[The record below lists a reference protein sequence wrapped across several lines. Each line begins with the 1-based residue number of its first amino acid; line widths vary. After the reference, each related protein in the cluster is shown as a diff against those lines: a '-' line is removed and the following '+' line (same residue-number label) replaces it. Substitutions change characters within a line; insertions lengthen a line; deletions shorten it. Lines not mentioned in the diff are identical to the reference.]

1 MYNKEKTPEQAG
13 EELNLD
19 TPDFTRFFRMAPE
32 DVKRYAVE
40 VVGFFDADDTLEAA
54 EIGDGNINYVTRVR
68 SARDGRSLIVK
79 QADRFLRSSGR
90 PLDAGRSRLEARML
104 QLQRE
109 LTPRQ
114 VPQVYRWDETM
125 AAISMEDIGDYRA
138 LRGALSEGKSFPCLA
153 EELAEFLANSL
164 LPTTDL
170 VLDRAEKKRRAA
182 FFTNVELCD
191 ITEDL
196 VLTEP
201 YDDYKGRNVIAPE
214 NRTFVEEHLYRCAPL
229 RREAALL
236 RDGFM
241 NHAQALLHGDLHTGS
256 IFVNGTGIKVIDPE
270 FAFYGPMGYDIGNV
284 LGNLFFPLAART
296 LEGPEDRDMDDA
308 LPALIETVYDRTR
321 QRLEEVYDEKVTLS
335 LYREP
340 DFRRSYLDGVMA
352 DAAGYAGTEI
362 IRRAVGDTK
371 VPEITGVKD
380 PAARAELERT
390 LVRLGAALILDRR
403 TIRSGAELTQRFRT
417 SLT

>member
-1 MYNKEKTPEQAG
+1 MT
-13 EELNLD
+13 
-19 TPDFTRFFRMAPE
+19 PE

-40 VVGFFDADDTLEAA
+40 VVGFFRPDETLQAA

-68 SARDGRSLIVK
+68 SAEDGRSLIVK
-79 QADRFLRSSGR
+79 QADRLLRSSGR
-90 PLDAGRSRLEARML
+90 PLDVGRSRLEARML

-109 LTPRQ
+109 LTPGQ
-114 VPQVYRWDETM
+114 VPEVYHWDETM
-125 AAISMEDIGDYRA
+125 AAIAMEDIGAYRP
-138 LRGALSEGKSFPCLA
+138 LRGELA
-153 EELAEFLANSL
+153 AGRRYPGLGEALAEFLARSL

-170 VLDRAEKKRRAA
+170 VLDRGEKKRRAA

-201 YDDYKGRNVIAPE
+201 YDDYKGRNVFAPE
-214 NRTFVEEHLYRCAPL
+214 NRTFVEERLYRCAPL

-256 IFVNGTGIKVIDPE
+256 IFVNETGIKVIDPE

-296 LEGPEDRDMDDA
+296 LKEPEDRDAETA
-308 LPALIETVYDRTR
+308 LSDLIETVYDRTR
-321 QRLEEVYDEKVTLS
+321 LRLEEEYEQRVRLP

-340 DFRRSYLDGVMA
+340 DFRRTYLDGVMA

-371 VPEITGVKD
+371 VAEVTAVKD
-380 PAARAELERT
+380 PPSRAVLERT
-390 LVRLGAALILDRR
+390 LVRLGASLILDRR
-403 TIRSGAELTQRFRT
+403 TIRSGAELTQRFRA
-417 SLT
+417 SRE